1 MQAATAAH
9 YSYETSGL
17 RVGGR
22 AMEKIQIIL
31 GYMTLVAVAIA
42 MILGLVILV
51 LLEARWILSLW
62 VALHRRWRATLRRLR
77 DEAGHD
83 ESERNGASTSN
94 PLPRPRGG

>member
-1 MQAATAAH
+1 
-9 YSYETSGL
+9 
-17 RVGGR
+17 
-22 AMEKIQIIL
+22 MEYIQVVL
-31 GYMTLVAVAIA
+31 GDVMLVAVAIA

-83 ESERNGASTSN
+83 EPERNGASTSK
-94 PLPRPRGG
+94 PSPGPRGG